1 MTTIQTLA
9 ARCHVLSAFWFFK
22 LSQVSSGS
30 QAVKNEPGQI
40 LQRPTCLPV
49 DSTQLCPGQILQRPT
64 CLPVDSTQLGLEV
77 PKELGLLQKMC
88 ILQYL
93 LSAYVV

>member
-49 DSTQLCPGQILQRPT
+49 DSTQL
-64 CLPVDSTQLGLEV
+64 GLEV